1 VNIHSL
7 DRIPRLP
14 SIVEHSLDEGLQGK
28 ILVAIWGHIGSVF
41 ASEVKLYI
49 NEVIVCHLLVH
60 IVSTL
65 EGAHEDHVTDLV
77 GLIYLLD
84 F

>member
-1 VNIHSL
+1 
-7 DRIPRLP
+7 LP
-14 SIVEHSLDEGLQGK
+14 SIVEHSLDQGLQSK
-28 ILVAIWGHIGSVF
+28 VFVAIRGHIGSIF
-41 ASEVKLYI
+41 ASEVKLHI

-65 EGAHEDHVTDLV
+65 EGPHKDHVTDLV
-77 GLIYLLD
+77 GLVYFLD